1 MDNPE
6 VMQSSGNKPRFFYG
20 YIVVGLCFLIMT
32 IAFGLFDSYGI
43 FVKPLSIT
51 FNWTRATTS
60 AAYSVSFLIF
70 GFVGIVLGGLTDKF
84 GPRLVLT
91 ICGVFLGAGYI
102 LMSQISSLWQ
112 LYLFYGVIIGIGMS
126 ALYAPVLSL
135 IARWF
140 VKRRG
145 LMTGIVLSGLGIGQF
160 IAPPIVSRLVS
171 AYDWNLTYVFIG
183 ITALIVIVVATQF
196 LKRDPAK
203 IGQVPDGEEA
213 SMLQV
218 SETDTNDYLLN
229 EAVHSIQ
236 FWILI
241 GIKICYGYYM
251 FSIIIHII
259 PHATDLGISSID
271 AANILAIHGVAMVA
285 ASFLL
290 GRVGDRIGPRKVYI
304 ACFSIALVSLLLLMQ
319 SRELWMFF
327 LFAILF
333 GLANGGNVVSDS
345 PLVARLFGLK
355 SIGTIIGVSSC
366 SFSIGVA
373 VGPLLTAHLFDS
385 TGSYMGA
392 FITCA
397 AVSAVGVV
405 LTSIIRPTKKL
416 QTKL

>member
-1 MDNPE
+1 DNPE
-6 VMQSSGNKPRFFYG
+6 VIKSSDNKPRFFYG
-20 YIVVGLCFLIMT
+20 YIVVGLCFLIMMV
-32 IAFGLFDSYGI
+32 AFGLFDSYGI
-43 FVKPLSIT
+43 FVKPLTTT

-60 AAYSVSFLIF
+60 AAYSLSFLIF

-91 ICGVFLGAGYI
+91 ICGVFLGAGYM
-102 LMSQISSLWQ
+102 LMSQLSSLWQ
-112 LYLFYGVIIGIGMS
+112 LYVFYGVIIGIGMS
-126 ALYAPVLSL
+126 ALYAPILSL

-145 LMTGIVLSGLGIGQF
+145 LMTGIVLSGLGIGQLV
-160 IAPPIVSRLVS
+160 APPIVSRLVS
-171 AYDWNLTYVFIG
+171 VYDWNLTYIFIG
-183 ITALIVIVVATQF
+183 IAALIVIVVATQF
-196 LKRDPAK
+196 LKRDPGK
-203 IGQVPDGEEA
+203 IGQRPYGEEA
-213 SMLQV
+213 GMLQA
-218 SETDTNDYLLN
+218 SEAGTNDYSLR
-229 EAVHSIQ
+229 EAFHSIQ
-236 FWILI
+236 FYILI

-251 FSIIIHII
+251 FSIIVHII

-271 AANILAIHGVAMVA
+271 AANILAIHGGAMVV

-290 GRVGDRIGPRKVYI
+290 GRLCDRIGPRKVYI
-304 ACFSIALVSLLLLMQ
+304 ICFSIALVSLLLLMQ
-319 SRELWMFF
+319 SSAMWMFY

-333 GLANGGNVVSDS
+333 GLANGGNVVSDA

-373 VGPLLTAHLFDS
+373 VGPLLTGHLFDS
-385 TGSYMGA
+385 TDSYMGA

-397 AVSAVGVV
+397 AISAVGIV